1 MILVTYKNRPGI
13 NMTAYCLSRSYLSL
27 NDSTFLLSKH
37 NSKQWLFQYLS
48 LLFAGLHIQLIPH
61 QVGPQYSFEVY
72 RILHRSST
80 ISHGYHQ
87 SPQIRCNTSCSLT
100 KAPRPPDAVEPP
112 LANCLCRRHHRTWKT
127 PVLRKAACLGT
138 TVAIPSAGVSPISST
153 VIYSEET
160 LEV

>member
-13 NMTAYCLSRSYLSL
+13 NMTAYCLSGSYLSL

-37 NSKQWLFQYLS
+37 NSKQWLFQCIS
-48 LLFAGLHIQLIPH
+48 LLFAGLHIQLILH

-87 SPQIRCNTSCSLT
+87 SPQIRCSTSCSLT
-100 KAPRPPDAVEPP
+100 KAPRPPDAIE
-112 LANCLCRRHHRTWKT
+112 
-127 PVLRKAACLGT
+127 
-138 TVAIPSAGVSPISST
+138 PISQLSMPT
-153 VIYSEET
+153 TSPY
-160 LEV
+160 LENACTEKGCPLGNHRSHTQRWSIANILHSHLQ